1 MFLFQFSFHYWNFQ
15 RPPSVLI
22 FGHFYLLFNRFA
34 TETVAWFIALEF
46 VLFLYYVYSYF
57 RIIVPNDYTKSN
69 NNDKSSWSSG
79 KNQRNNVIAEKERN
93 DIN

>member
-57 RIIVPNDYTKSN
+57 RIIGILQFSRKTSPTITQNPIITINRVDP
-69 NNDKSSWSSG
+69 
-79 KNQRNNVIAEKERN
+79 REK
-93 DIN
+93 INETT

>member
-1 MFLFQFSFHYWNFQ
+1 MFLFQFSFHYCNFQ
-15 RPPSVLI
+15 RPPSILI

-69 NNDKSSWSSG
+69 NDKSSWSSG
-79 KNQRNNVIAEKERN
+79 KNQRNNVIVEKERN